1 LRHQYSLA
9 YGSDDTRHDG
19 SWRAIKVTVARPGV
33 TVTNRK
39 GYYAPSDVPVRRKT
53 R

>member
-1 LRHQYSLA
+1 MLA
-9 YGSDDTRHDG
+9 YASDDPKHDG

-33 TVTNRK
+33 SATNRK
-39 GYYAPSDVPVRRKT
+39 GYYAPSDLLIPIRKPAVGS